1 MDVRVRKPND
11 TNVTDVLEKAR
22 KRFEEQL
29 LEKKK
34 KDIQISEDIKRY
46 ESESKDYY
54 NEIEG

>member
-1 MDVRVRKPND
+1 VDVRVRKPND
-11 TNVTDVLEKAR
+11 ANVTDVLEKAR

-29 LEKKK
+29 LEKQK
-34 KDIQISEDIKRY
+34 KDMQISEDIKRF

>member
-11 TNVTDVLEKAR
+11 ANVTDVLEKAR

-29 LEKKK
+29 LEKQK
-34 KDIQISEDIKRY
+34 KDMQISEDIKRF